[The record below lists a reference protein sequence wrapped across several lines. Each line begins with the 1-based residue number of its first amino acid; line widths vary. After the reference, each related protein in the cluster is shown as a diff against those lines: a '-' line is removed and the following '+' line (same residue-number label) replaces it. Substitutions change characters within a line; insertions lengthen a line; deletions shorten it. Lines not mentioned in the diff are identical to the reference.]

1 MARIDAQLPSGT
13 GRESPPTTT
22 VTRQPFRAVPTQ
34 TLQGGFAM
42 TVPAT
47 IDAAGWLGGWG
58 HHPNIRLRDGG
69 PAHRETVAL
78 GGIYD

>member
-1 MARIDAQLPSGT
+1 
-13 GRESPPTTT
+13 
-22 VTRQPFRAVPTQ
+22 
-34 TLQGGFAM
+34 M